1 MCGAGII
8 TGFIYVAARTQRR
21 LAGGRMCTHGVPPM
35 FLNRKPSGKV
45 RTTGAPQRA
54 YLSVTAYA
62 AHAAFVAF
70 TGRVRLTLH
79 GHSSAAHSFSL
90 LSGTESCKLK

>member
-35 FLNRKPSGKV
+35 FLSRKPSGKV
-45 RTTGAPQRA
+45 RTTGAPQIA
-54 YLSVTAYA
+54 FLSVTAYA
-62 AHAAFVAF
+62 AHAAFVA
-70 TGRVRLTLH
+70 LTVLVLH
-79 GHSSAAHSFSL
+79 SMVAAQQPIHFHSYV
-90 LSGTESCKLK
+90 ELKVAN

>member
-35 FLNRKPSGKV
+35 FLDRKPSGKV
-45 RTTGAPQRA
+45 RTTGAPQIA

-62 AHAAFVAF
+62 AHAAFVA
-70 TGRVRLTLH
+70 LTVLVLH
-79 GHSSAAHSFSL
+79 STVAAQQPIHFHSYV
-90 LSGTESCKLK
+90 ELKVAN

>member
-45 RTTGAPQRA
+45 LTTGAPQRA

-70 TGRVRLTLH
+70 TGRVSYTPRSQLSSPFIFTL
-79 GHSSAAHSFSL
+79 
-90 LSGTESCKLK
+90 KWN